1 MTESPG
7 VQIRAAQPDDAEA
20 LAHLHL
26 DVWED
31 AYTGLM
37 PPSVFADR
45 RADVAARVTTWEE
58 ILSASGAS
66 KVAATTWVAEDSD
79 GLVGFVS
86 VGPPRDNEMEHDEEV
101 WALYVRASSWGTG
114 LGHALLHTAVADR
127 PAYLGCWHRTHA
139 RCASTS
145 DRDSRA
151 MGLKTR
157 PTWVCTSGW
166 FVPDGAN
173 AEIPVADP

>member
-58 ILSASGAS
+58 ILSASGAAED
-66 KVAATTWVAEDSD
+66 AATTWVAEDSD

-127 PAYLGCWHRTHA
+127 PAYLWVLASNA
-139 RCASTS
+139 RAV
-145 DRDSRA
+145 RFYQRQGFA
-151 MGLKTR
+151 R
-157 PTWVCTSGW
+157 
-166 FVPDGAN
+166 DGAED
-173 AEIPVADP
+173 ATDVGLHIRMVRA